1 MHNYKKEI
9 IMRVKRDAQENVT
22 LQDYELNYLVQRFG
36 LSRER
41 TMYIFE
47 RLGNSGG
54 GLVSYL
60 MKREMD
66 DHLNKKA
73 AS

>member
-1 MHNYKKEI
+1 
-9 IMRVKRDAQENVT
+9 MREDIPAQDNVMIK
-22 LQDYELNYLVQRFG
+22 DFELNYLVQRFG

-60 MKREMD
+60 MERNSE
-66 DHLNKKA
+66 DHLTKEA
-73 AS
+73 TL